1 MRGGS
6 LGLLAAVL
14 VFGGCGLLKPRPK
27 PPELF
32 VKLSPRQIPRGAD
45 DLGGEGLERALEQ
58 SLMYL
63 NRVRDFRPVQINER
77 SVDKELVRATLL
89 HFLERLR
96 ANRLDGRTL
105 SEEFEWYTPK
115 APEGKE
121 GPPMLVTGYYEP
133 ILSARRRPDD
143 RYRYPIYEPPADLI
157 RVALE
162 RFPAVKIDPHGVR
175 TIVGRVEGRLLVP
188 YYSRQEIDGGG
199 ALAGKASAL
208 AWLDNAFD
216 AFVLHVQGSGIL
228 EFDDGVRQRV
238 GYAGSNGHPYVSVGK
253 ILMEEGAIPREE
265 MSLQSL
271 RRYFAD
277 HPERTAELLGRNPSY
292 IFFRWVEEGPVGS
305 LNVPLTPGR
314 SVALDGEVFPKGL
327 VGFLEGT
334 LPEPGSAGA
343 EAARPLSRWVVHQDS
358 GGAIRG
364 PHRLDLFC
372 GTGPEAEQVGGRL
385 KAPGRFFIVLKKDTR
400 PLN

>member
-1 MRGGS
+1 MK
-6 LGLLAAVL
+6 V
-14 VFGGCGLLKPRPK
+14 
-27 PPELF
+27 
-32 VKLSPRQIPRGAD
+32 SPGQIPRGAD
-45 DLGGEGLERALEQ
+45 DLGGEGLEKALEQ
-58 SLMYL
+58 SLVYL
-63 NRVRDFRPVQINER
+63 DRVRDFRPVELNER

-89 HFLERLR
+89 HFLHRLR
-96 ANRLDGRTL
+96 ANRLDARTL
-105 SEEFEWYTPK
+105 AEEFDWYTPK
-115 APEGKE
+115 VQAGEGS
-121 GPPMLVTGYYEP
+121 PMLVTGYYEP
-133 ILSARRRPDD
+133 ILSARRNPDD
-143 RYRYPIYEPPADLI
+143 QYRYPLYEPPPDLV

-162 RFPAVKIDPHGVR
+162 RFPAVKLDPGGVR

-228 EFDDGVRQRV
+228 EFEDGTRRRV
-238 GYAGSNGHPYVSVGK
+238 GYAASNGHPYVSVGK
-253 ILMEEGAIPREE
+253 ILIEEGVIPREE

-277 HPERTAELLGRNPSY
+277 HPERTPDLLGRNPSY

-314 SVALDGEVFPKGL
+314 SVALDAEVYPKGI
-327 VGFLEGT
+327 VGFLEAA
-334 LPEPGSAGA
+334 LPDPGSAAPGA
-343 EAARPLSRWVVHQDS
+343 TKPMSRWVVHQDS

-372 GTGPEAEQVGGRL
+372 GTGLEAEQVAGRL
-385 KAPGRFFIVLKKDTR
+385 KSPGRFYIVLKKDTR
-400 PLN
+400 PSN